1 MSLEIPLVE
10 GVVDMVGAIEV
21 GVTGVIGA
29 MGATEIAGLIVRD
42 GRMTEGATE
51 AASIDDSA

>member
-1 MSLEIPLVE
+1 MPLVE
-10 GVVDMVGAIEV
+10 GDVDMVGAIEV
-21 GVTGVIGA
+21 GVTGIS
-29 MGATEIAGLIVRD
+29 GATGAAEMAEIAGLIVRD

>member
-1 MSLEIPLVE
+1 MPLVE

-29 MGATEIAGLIVRD
+29 TGAAEKAGVAGLIVRD

-51 AASIDDSA
+51 AARIDDSA

>member
-1 MSLEIPLVE
+1 MPLVE

-29 MGATEIAGLIVRD
+29 TGAAEIAGLIVRD